1 MKVVAVVGTKKT
13 GKTTL
18 VESLV
23 RSLKRYG
30 HVGTIKNMQNH
41 PVDKGDTKRHFEAG
55 AEEVL
60 GLGKQKIKITRKGNL
75 ESAILELNED
85 GMDFVIV
92 EGFKSSNLPKIVL
105 GGINVP
111 NTLCHVEITPLNVVL
126 LKKLTDLIISLD
138 DYKPGKKKSSED
150 DNLEP
155 ALKKSII

>member
-30 HVGTIKNMQNH
+30 HVGTIKNMQSH

-60 GLGKQKIKITRKGNL
+60 GLGKQKIKITRKESL
-75 ESAILELNED
+75 ESALLELNED

-105 GGINVP
+105 GGINVL
-111 NTLCHVEITPLNVVL
+111 NTLCHVETPLNETL
-126 LKKLTDLIISLD
+126 LKNLTDLIISLE
-138 DYKPGKKKSSED
+138 DYNPVNKEKSSED

-155 ALKKSII
+155 TLGKSIV